1 MSGTASQQ
9 PQRDGLPLIRI
20 YYDARCPVC
29 RRERARYERLSR
41 QDANVEWWD
50 ATDNAEHLAAR
61 GIGLKQALLSLH
73 VETAQGQICEGMP
86 AYRLL
91 LARIPG
97 LAWLGWLI
105 TRPLIESALTRVYD
119 AWVRRRLCR
128 DGRL

>member
-1 MSGTASQQ
+1 MSDITSQS
-9 PQRDGLPLIRI
+9 PRGDGLPLIKVF
-20 YYDARCPVC
+20 YDACCPVC

-41 QDANVEWWD
+41 EDANVEWWD

-61 GIGLKQALLSLH
+61 GIGLQQALLSLH
-73 VETAQGQICEGMP
+73 IETAQGQILDGMP

-105 TRPLIESALTRVYD
+105 TRPLIEPALTRVYD